1 MTDPVMRALAYLSRV
16 VEPPC
21 PLLAALMARGG
32 TRRSPDRVKRRAIDD
47 QLLRV
52 SEA

>member
-21 PLLAALMARGG
+21 PQLTALVAEWV
-32 TRRSPDRVKRRAIDD
+32 P
-47 QLLRV
+47 
-52 SEA
+52 